1 MTIFKDLKEELSKST
16 NEVKQWNEM
25 EMVHGMEVE
34 LESLKKIQR
43 WKWNI

>member
-1 MTIFKDLKEELSKST
+1 
-16 NEVKQWNEM
+16 M